1 MRLVDPL
8 IAELEQEAE
17 TTRRVLER
25 IPEARL
31 SWRPHP
37 KSMSLGQ
44 LALHIATTPGGVA
57 QVAAQDSMERPQ
69 FDRPEPKSKREVLDA
84 LSQSVAAALEF
95 LRGLD
100 DARATQT
107 WSMTLDG
114 KPIFSLPRIGM
125 VRTIMLNHWYHHR
138 GEMQVYLRLL
148 DVPVPAV
155 YGPTADENPFVASGT
170 GELQTT

>member
-1 MRLVDPL
+1 MRLVDPI

-17 TTRRVLER
+17 STRRVLER

-57 QVAAQDSMERPQ
+57 QIAGLDTMEKPQ
-69 FDRPEPKSKREVLDA
+69 FDRPEPKSKREVLEA
-84 LSQSVAAALEF
+84 LAQSLASAMEF

-100 DARATQT
+100 DTRATQT
-107 WSMTLDG
+107 WTMTFDG
-114 KPIFSLPRIGM
+114 KPVFSLPRIGL
-125 VRTIMLNHWYHHR
+125 VRTVMLNHWYHHR

-148 DVPVPAV
+148 DVAVPSV
-155 YGPTADENPFVASGT
+155 YGPTADEDPFVAAGA
-170 GELQTT
+170 GALQPT

>member
-8 IAELEQEAE
+8 VAELEQEGE

-25 IPEARL
+25 VPEAKL

-57 QVAAQDSMERPQ
+57 QVAAQDSMERPR
-69 FDRPEPKSKREVLDA
+69 FERPEPKSKQEVLE
-84 LSQSVAAALEF
+84 ALEQSLASAMAF

-100 DARATQT
+100 DARATQPWT
-107 WSMTLDG
+107 MTLAG
-114 KPIFSLPRIGM
+114 KPIFSLPRIGV

-138 GEMQVYLRLL
+138 GELQVYLRLL
-148 DVPVPAV
+148 DVPVPSV
-155 YGPTADENPFVASGT
+155 YGPTADEDPFVTTGA

>member
-17 TTRRVLER
+17 STRRVLER
-25 IPEARL
+25 IPEASL

-57 QVAAQDSMERPQ
+57 QIAALDTMEKPQ
-69 FDRPEPKSKREVLDA
+69 FDRPEPKSKREVLEA
-84 LSQSVAAALEF
+84 LGQSLASAMEF

-100 DARATQT
+100 DARAAQT
-107 WSMTLDG
+107 WTMTSAG
-114 KPIFSLPRIGM
+114 KPIFSLPRIGL

-148 DVPVPAV
+148 DVPVPPV
-155 YGPTADENPFVASGT
+155 YGPTADEDPFVAAGA
-170 GELQTT
+170 GALQTT

>member
-1 MRLVDPL
+1 MRLVDPI

-17 TTRRVLER
+17 STRRVLER

-57 QVAAQDSMERPQ
+57 QIAGLDTMERPQ
-69 FDRPEPKSKREVLDA
+69 FDRPEPKSKREVLEA
-84 LSQSVAAALEF
+84 LTQSLASAMEF

-100 DARATQT
+100 DARATQMWT
-107 WSMTLDG
+107 MTFDG
-114 KPIFSLPRIGM
+114 KPIFSLPRIGL
-125 VRTIMLNHWYHHR
+125 VRTVMLNHWYHHR

-148 DVPVPAV
+148 DVAVPSV
-155 YGPTADENPFVASGT
+155 YGPTADEDPFVAAGA
-170 GELQTT
+170 EALQPT

>member
-1 MRLVDPL
+1 MRLVDPI

-17 TTRRVLER
+17 STRRVLER
-25 IPEARL
+25 IPEDRL

-57 QVAAQDSMERPQ
+57 QIAVLDTMERPGA
-69 FDRPEPKSKREVLDA
+69 DRPEPKNKREVLEA
-84 LSQSVAAALEF
+84 LGQSLSSAMEF

-100 DARATQT
+100 DARAIQPWT
-107 WSMTLDG
+107 MTLGG
-114 KPIFSLPRIGM
+114 KPIFSLPRIGL

-148 DVPVPAV
+148 DVAVPSV
-155 YGPTADENPFVASGT
+155 YGPTADEDPFVAAGA
-170 GELQTT
+170 GALQPT

>member
-8 IAELEQEAE
+8 IGELEQEAQS
-17 TTRRVLER
+17 TRRVLER
-25 IPEARL
+25 IPEDRL

-44 LALHIATTPGGVA
+44 LALHIATTPGAVA
-57 QVAAQDSMERPQ
+57 HVAALDAMERPQ
-69 FDRPEPKSKREVLDA
+69 FDRPEPSSKGEVLE
-84 LSQSVAAALEF
+84 ALEQSLASALTF

-100 DARATQT
+100 DARATQPWT
-107 WSMTLDG
+107 MVRDG
-114 KPIFSLPRIGM
+114 APVFSLPRIGV

-148 DVPVPAV
+148 DVPLAPV
-155 YGPTADENPFVASGT
+155 YGPTADEDPFTPIGGGSARKP
-170 GELQTT
+170 

>member
-1 MRLVDPL
+1 MRLVDPI

-17 TTRRVLER
+17 STRRVLER
-25 IPEARL
+25 IPEDRL

-44 LALHIATTPGGVA
+44 LALHIATLPGEVA
-57 QVAAQDSMERPQ
+57 QVAAMDTMETPQ
-69 FDRPEPKSKREVLDA
+69 FERPEPKSKREVLEA
-84 LSQSVAAALEF
+84 LGQSLASAMEF

-100 DARATQT
+100 DARASQT
-107 WSMTLDG
+107 WTMTLVG
-114 KPIFSLPRIGM
+114 KPIFSLPRIGL

-148 DVPVPAV
+148 GVQVPPV
-155 YGPTADENPFVASGT
+155 YGPTADEDPFVAAGA
-170 GELQTT
+170 GALQMT

>member
-1 MRLVDPL
+1 MQLVDPL

-31 SWRPHP
+31 AWRPHP
-37 KSMSLGQ
+37 RSMSLGQ

-57 QVAAQDSMERPQ
+57 RVAAQDTMERPE
-69 FDRPEPKSKREVLDA
+69 FDRPEAKSKREVLEA
-84 LSQSVAAALEF
+84 LELSLASALEF

-100 DARATQT
+100 DARATQPWT
-107 WSMTLDG
+107 MTRAG
-114 KPIFSLPRIGM
+114 KPLFTLPRIGLI
-125 VRTIMLNHWYHHR
+125 RTVMLNHWYHHR

-148 DVPVPAV
+148 DVPVPSV
-155 YGPTADENPFVASGT
+155 YGPTADEDTFVPPEA
-170 GELQTT
+170 EAVRTT